1 MMMVVLGGIML
12 PFWGTALGAG
22 GVFFLRGCQREG
34 LRRALCGLAAGIMTA
49 ASVWSLLL
57 PAIERS
63 AGWGR
68 LAFAPA
74 ALGLWAG
81 TLFIAALDG
90 ACRRLC
96 ARYAREDAAGTALM
110 ILAVTLHNLP
120 EGMAVGAAWTGCLAG
135 DGGTAAALALT
146 LGIAIQNLPEGAIVS
161 MPLRAE
167 GMGRGRSF
175 LYGAL
180 SGAVEPVG
188 AAAVLAAAKLIVPVL
203 PWFLGFAAGAML
215 CVVVRE
221 LIPSLRGGDG
231 DMTGPVL
238 FAAGFTIM
246 LALDAAL

>member
-1 MMMVVLGGIML
+1 MMMAVLGGILL

-22 GVFFLRGCQREG
+22 GVFFLRGGTREG

-68 LAFAPA
+68 LAFTPA

-120 EGMAVGAAWTGCLAG
+120 EGMAVGAAWAGCLAG
-135 DGGTAAALALT
+135 DGAAAAMALT

-167 GMGRGRSF
+167 GMGRGRAF
-175 LYGAL
+175 VYGTL
-180 SGAVEPVG
+180 SGAVEPLG
-188 AAAVLAAAKLIVPVL
+188 AAAVLGAARLLVPVL

-221 LIPSLRGGDG
+221 LVPALRGGE

-238 FAAGFTIM
+238 FTIGFTIM
-246 LALDAAL
+246 LALDTFF